1 MPCPSTLEANGIF
14 ALHTPLSAA
23 TAAATLALTS
33 CSFDQSSEVDI
44 AAERKLTRSIEI
56 EVGDLERGL
65 PCSVIDRR
73 APDARNVLWHAEFE
87 EGFCHRKAEETRQIL
102 QARGWACRLESADER
117 REPTVHP
124 ANPPFVVAAWRC
136 LDGLKPVQRLNAHRP
151 PVPTARPVPHR
162 NPALSWGSEALRA
175 AVAQDLSTI
184 GQDEIG
190 AETIMGAALGDLD
203 SDGIEDAIVLL
214 TREATSG
221 PPHRMLMA
229 YLQNGEAYNLVDV
242 WILKMSD
249 NREGDKL
256 DLTIKD
262 GAVHLGDCCRGE
274 TGPTVLVLDNRKL
287 AHADDG

>member
-1 MPCPSTLEANGIF
+1 M
-14 ALHTPLSAA
+14 
-23 TAAATLALTS
+23 AAATLALTS

-44 AAERKLTRSIEI
+44 AAERKLTRHIEI
-56 EVGDLERGL
+56 EVGDLKRGL

-73 APDARNVLWHAEFE
+73 APDVRNVLWHAEFE
-87 EGFCHRKAEETRQIL
+87 EGFCRQKAEETRQIL
-102 QARGWACRLESADER
+102 QARGWACRPESADER
-117 REPTVHP
+117 RKPTGRP
-124 ANPPFVVAAWRC
+124 ASSPFVVAAWRC
-136 LDGLKPVQRLNAHRP
+136 LEGLKPIQRLSAHRP
-151 PVPTARPVPHR
+151 PVPAARPIPHR

-190 AETIMGAALGDLD
+190 VETIMGAALGDLD

-214 TREATSG
+214 TREARSG
-221 PPHRMLMA
+221 PPHHMLMA

-242 WILKMSD
+242 WILKTSD

-262 GAVHLGDCCRGE
+262 GAVHLGNCCQDE
-274 TGPTVLVLDNRKL
+274 TGPIVLVLDNRQL
-287 AHADDG
+287 AHANDG